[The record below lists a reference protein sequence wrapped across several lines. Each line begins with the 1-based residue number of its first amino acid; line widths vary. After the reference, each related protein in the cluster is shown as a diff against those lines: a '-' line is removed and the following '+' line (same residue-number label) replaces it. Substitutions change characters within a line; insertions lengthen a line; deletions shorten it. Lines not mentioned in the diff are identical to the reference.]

1 MGGHILGHY
10 INGNHSTIL
19 LADGTKIKETGH
31 WVDIGEGHKKW
42 EADDQDHF
50 TYDFPENFDL
60 KITDYCD
67 GGCAYCHEN
76 STVKGK
82 HGDLSKLDHIIDTI
96 HAGTEIACLTGDT
109 IVHTPNGSKEIKQL
123 RVGDAIY
130 NSNNTISFVKR
141 ISTKIK
147 PVYRL
152 KFKHGF
158 TVNASLDHPFMVNGT
173 EVAMEHMV
181 GNQVDLIPVCKGN
194 REIPVT
200 DMAKYIHHAN
210 PSKHVSS
217 RGGSIIGDNEIRLTV
232 SGHHSVRY
240 VKFDISMAYLYGWFV
255 AEGSRSSLTMCNNE
269 VADANRLLKIWK
281 KSTRLGGSIQVH
293 DELHSLNLELHDRE
307 FVKHLMFDEY
317 AVGNGAK
324 NKNLGFLYTVTNKR
338 LIRSAL
344 LGLFKGDG
352 CFRSRV
358 HKNKYITRSIS
369 LKTSSKRLAYDVV
382 YLLRKWFGINAS
394 INYGITTSKRPI
406 GNRELPPSEY
416 YQIEILNAMDQ
427 HKLFPTLFDGNT
439 NKTSN
444 TIRPIKAVSLV
455 NTNEDSMLYDI
466 TLDGNVHTF
475 PVNGMIITHN
485 CGGGNAL
492 AHPGL
497 VEFLTKLKER
507 RIVANMTVNQR
518 HINAY
523 YSLLKQLV
531 DDKLVHGIGVSLVD
545 SKDADS
551 IEKAVSL
558 GNNVV
563 FHVIAGIFSEEDW
576 GNVDWKGKKM
586 LVLGYKDLR
595 RGHSLFVKDRVG
607 IYKNINWMAD
617 NLKEMSK
624 VCKCLSF
631 DCLGIDQLDVQRTL
645 GMSDEEYYTRFQG
658 SDTDVHD
665 AEGNITC
672 ATMYVDLPN
681 MKVARMSTAAL
692 DKRFDFTG
700 NESISEL
707 LRTTTQGW

>member
-1 MGGHILGHY
+1 MSKKLTMHMGGRILGHY

-31 WVDIGEGHKKW
+31 WVDIGDGHKKW

-76 STVKGK
+76 STVKGN
-82 HGDLSKLDHIIDTI
+82 HGDLSKLDHIIETI
-96 HAGTEIACLTGDT
+96 HAGTEIAL
-109 IVHTPNGSKEIKQL
+109 
-123 RVGDAIY
+123 
-130 NSNNTISFVKR
+130 
-141 ISTKIK
+141 
-147 PVYRL
+147 
-152 KFKHGF
+152 
-158 TVNASLDHPFMVNGT
+158 
-173 EVAMEHMV
+173 
-181 GNQVDLIPVCKGN
+181 
-194 REIPVT
+194 
-200 DMAKYIHHAN
+200 
-210 PSKHVSS
+210 
-217 RGGSIIGDNEIRLTV
+217 
-232 SGHHSVRY
+232 
-240 VKFDISMAYLYGWFV
+240 
-255 AEGSRSSLTMCNNE
+255 
-269 VADANRLLKIWK
+269 
-281 KSTRLGGSIQVH
+281 
-293 DELHSLNLELHDRE
+293 
-307 FVKHLMFDEY
+307 
-317 AVGNGAK
+317 
-324 NKNLGFLYTVTNKR
+324 
-338 LIRSAL
+338 
-344 LGLFKGDG
+344 
-352 CFRSRV
+352 
-358 HKNKYITRSIS
+358 
-369 LKTSSKRLAYDVV
+369 
-382 YLLRKWFGINAS
+382 
-394 INYGITTSKRPI
+394 
-406 GNRELPPSEY
+406 
-416 YQIEILNAMDQ
+416 
-427 HKLFPTLFDGNT
+427 
-439 NKTSN
+439 
-444 TIRPIKAVSLV
+444 
-455 NTNEDSMLYDI
+455 
-466 TLDGNVHTF
+466 
-475 PVNGMIITHN
+475 
-485 CGGGNAL
+485 GGGNAL

-595 RGHSLFVKDRVG
+595 RGHTLLVKDRMG
-607 IYKNINWMAD
+607 IYKNLNWMAD

-707 LRTTTQGW
+707 LKITTQGW